1 MEGSMSEAELD
12 RLRLAVERLMNGQ
25 KEALEVIAQALEESE
40 GIEQDKLVDVQDILE
55 GAYEDAQNIL
65 DDSEGSEE

>member
-1 MEGSMSEAELD
+1 MESSMSEGELD
-12 RLRLAVERLMNGQ
+12 RLRRAVERLMNGQ
-25 KEALEVIAQALEESE
+25 KEALEVIAQAFEESE

-65 DDSEGSEE
+65 DDSEGSEV

>member
-1 MEGSMSEAELD
+1 MERSVSEAELE
-12 RLRLAVERLMNGQ
+12 RLGRAVQRLMNGQ

-65 DDSEGSEE
+65 DDSEGSEM

>member
-1 MEGSMSEAELD
+1 MEGSVSEAELE
-12 RLRLAVERLMNGQ
+12 RLGRAVQRLMNGQ

-65 DDSEGSEE
+65 DDSEGSKM

>member
-1 MEGSMSEAELD
+1 
-12 RLRLAVERLMNGQ
+12 MNAQ

-65 DDSEGSEE
+65 VGSEGSEV

>member
-1 MEGSMSEAELD
+1 MSEAELE
-12 RLRLAVERLMNGQ
+12 RLGRAVQRLMNGQ

-65 DDSEGSEE
+65 DDSEGSKM

>member
-1 MEGSMSEAELD
+1 MERSVSEAELE
-12 RLRLAVERLMNGQ
+12 RLGRAVQRLMNGQ
-25 KEALEVIAQALEESE
+25 KEALEVIAQALEGSE

-65 DDSEGSEE
+65 DDSEGSEM

>member
-1 MEGSMSEAELD
+1 MSEAELD

>member
-1 MEGSMSEAELD
+1 
-12 RLRLAVERLMNGQ
+12 MNAQ
-25 KEALEVIAQALEESE
+25 KEALEVIAQAFEESE

-65 DDSEGSEE
+65 VGSEGSEV